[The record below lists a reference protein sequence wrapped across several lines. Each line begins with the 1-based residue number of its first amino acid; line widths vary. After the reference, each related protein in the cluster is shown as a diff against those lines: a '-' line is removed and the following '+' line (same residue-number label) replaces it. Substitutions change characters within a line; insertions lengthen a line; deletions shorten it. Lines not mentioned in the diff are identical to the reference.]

1 MMARAAGAL
10 LRAERA
16 TFSAALAHQ
25 LPEPDRAAAATLY
38 FLYGQRLKPFLEKG
52 ALFVE
57 LRLTVGDGLSVPLV
71 SASCHAPQFKKRGAF
86 DSPTAES

>member
-52 ALFVE
+52 A
-57 LRLTVGDGLSVPLV
+57 
-71 SASCHAPQFKKRGAF
+71 H
-86 DSPTAES
+86 